1 MNVDCEYPFERLMG
15 KNMQKEKYI
24 RNAIMHLNSKAVL
37 KNKIEESEIEPL
49 VKKVVDDLQ
58 SPTPMYDFT
67 SYKTLKIKQG
77 DKKRPVKKYEDFST
91 EQILCQ
97 CMKQMLDRKL
107 RIEYPN
113 RNEIIHQFFGFLK
126 AVKTI
131 SDFTIIKIDFKDYF
145 NSVSSRYVYEKYIR
159 EKMDDR
165 EECALLEQFVNQ
177 TEYAYTGL
185 ATSNLLAEIV
195 ALDFDEQVQMELTG
209 LGLIFYKRYIDDTV
223 IILNRYHSEDSCNK
237 ILDCCL
243 KKVFYDPKYQ
253 EYQLCKTVFNDE
265 KKKIITKR
273 EINADVAMDFL
284 GYEIFF
290 SKTQKKLKLQYGIT
304 KEKREKYAC
313 RMEEFLE
320 EYIDDEKNIELLRHR
335 ILAFSS
341 RVVYRRKR
349 FSKSIWRAKGFI
361 NNYGELRYFLE
372 TDLLHPDTKDFLK
385 NMIKDAFIK
394 KSIPVPEFI
403 SNTLDKKGYN
413 LFYNMKAN
421 RTILLVEN
429 IGYDKK
435 GLERICR
442 QIGINIDDKEYE
454 ALVREYLI
462 KTKVEY

>member
-37 KNKIEESEIEPL
+37 KNKIEESEIESL

-77 DKKRPVKKYEDFST
+77 DKKRSVKKYEDFST
-91 EQILCQ
+91 EQILGQ

-209 LGLIFYKRYIDDTV
+209 LGLFFYKRYIDDTV

-237 ILDCCL
+237 ILDRCL
-243 KKVFYDPKYQ
+243 KKVFYDSKYQ
-253 EYQLCKTVFNDE
+253 EYQLCKTVFNEE

-273 EINADVAMDFL
+273 EINADVTMDFL

-290 SKTQKKLKLQYGIT
+290 SRTQRKLKLQYGIT

-361 NNYGELRYFLE
+361 NNYGELRYLLE
-372 TDLLHPDTKDFLK
+372 TNLLHPDTKDFWK
-385 NMIKDAFIK
+385 I
-394 KSIPVPEFI
+394 
-403 SNTLDKKGYN
+403 
-413 LFYNMKAN
+413 
-421 RTILLVEN
+421 
-429 IGYDKK
+429 
-435 GLERICR
+435 
-442 QIGINIDDKEYE
+442 
-454 ALVREYLI
+454 
-462 KTKVEY
+462 

>member
-237 ILDCCL
+237 ILA
-243 KKVFYDPKYQ
+243 
-253 EYQLCKTVFNDE
+253 CK
-265 KKKIITKR
+265 
-273 EINADVAMDFL
+273 
-284 GYEIFF
+284 
-290 SKTQKKLKLQYGIT
+290 
-304 KEKREKYAC
+304 
-313 RMEEFLE
+313 
-320 EYIDDEKNIELLRHR
+320 
-335 ILAFSS
+335 
-341 RVVYRRKR
+341 
-349 FSKSIWRAKGFI
+349 
-361 NNYGELRYFLE
+361 
-372 TDLLHPDTKDFLK
+372 
-385 NMIKDAFIK
+385 
-394 KSIPVPEFI
+394 
-403 SNTLDKKGYN
+403 
-413 LFYNMKAN
+413 
-421 RTILLVEN
+421 
-429 IGYDKK
+429 
-435 GLERICR
+435 
-442 QIGINIDDKEYE
+442 
-454 ALVREYLI
+454 
-462 KTKVEY
+462 

>member
-77 DKKRPVKKYEDFST
+77 DKKRSVKKYEDFST

-165 EECALLEQFVNQ
+165 EECALLEQFVN
-177 TEYAYTGL
+177 
-185 ATSNLLAEIV
+185 
-195 ALDFDEQVQMELTG
+195 
-209 LGLIFYKRYIDDTV
+209 
-223 IILNRYHSEDSCNK
+223 
-237 ILDCCL
+237 
-243 KKVFYDPKYQ
+243 
-253 EYQLCKTVFNDE
+253 
-265 KKKIITKR
+265 
-273 EINADVAMDFL
+273 
-284 GYEIFF
+284 
-290 SKTQKKLKLQYGIT
+290 
-304 KEKREKYAC
+304 
-313 RMEEFLE
+313 
-320 EYIDDEKNIELLRHR
+320 
-335 ILAFSS
+335 
-341 RVVYRRKR
+341 
-349 FSKSIWRAKGFI
+349 
-361 NNYGELRYFLE
+361 
-372 TDLLHPDTKDFLK
+372 
-385 NMIKDAFIK
+385 
-394 KSIPVPEFI
+394 
-403 SNTLDKKGYN
+403 
-413 LFYNMKAN
+413 
-421 RTILLVEN
+421 
-429 IGYDKK
+429 
-435 GLERICR
+435 
-442 QIGINIDDKEYE
+442 
-454 ALVREYLI
+454 
-462 KTKVEY
+462 